1 MPTRCTTSP
10 CERSP
15 PPCRPVCTH
24 VRRRFCR
31 MPHGACRLRTFGGV
45 FAEVCVLV
53 DFVRRAIP
61 CVIYKMPICISGRL
75 RSLALS
81 ENGPLLLPKGG
92 TPVARRPPCER
103 ALAQASRAHR
113 STLNRTEVSNKYHS
127 PAAVDNH
134 APPGTVRNPTNTI
147 LSNRAG
153 VRFSITRAKHGN
165 KKGPSKWRRSQSS
178 SKIGRLRLSGN

>member
-15 PPCRPVCTH
+15 PS
-24 VRRRFCR
+24 
-31 MPHGACRLRTFGGV
+31 LS
-45 FAEVCVLV
+45 
-53 DFVRRAIP
+53 P
-61 CVIYKMPICISGRL
+61 CVHTCHTRFWNFAGHAGCVFCTGAFWWVLSHAPRFLVLFKSCLCIKTDICVSGRL
-75 RSLALS
+75 CSLALYP
-81 ENGPLLLPKGG
+81 ENGPLLIPHSEP
-92 TPVARRPPCER
+92 PVARRPPCER

-153 VRFSITRAKHGN
+153 VRFSNTRAKHGD
-165 KKGPSKWRRSQSS
+165 KKG
-178 SKIGRLRLSGN
+178 IFVLF